1 MAALV
6 LAGAPGREPMAAP
19 ERAPRSLAE
28 IEASGR
34 LVVLTRNAPT
44 TWYYGRDGEPTG
56 PEHDLVEAFASWLGV
71 EAVYEH
77 RDSVGDILEAVTSG
91 EGDLAAA
98 GLTITRDRRR
108 WFLFG
113 PPYQAVTQQVVCRRD
128 NVQPENLREL
138 AGVRVAVIAD
148 SSYAELL
155 RALEREG
162 HPTPE
167 WTAVEDTT
175 TEVLLRRVWLREID
189 CTIADSTIVDINRR
203 FYPELLTPMNLS
215 REQQLGWVLPPGS
228 DDLLAALRAWME
240 QFRAS
245 GRLAD
250 MQEKYYGFFERF
262 DYVDTRIL
270 LRRTDE
276 LLPTYRRWFREA
288 ADEHGLPWL
297 LLAAQAYQESH
308 WNERARSP
316 TGVRGMMMLT
326 RATARALGVENRL
339 DPRQSIFGGAS
350 YLAELMERFV
360 DDVTEPDRTY
370 MALAAYNVGRAHMHD
385 AQVLARRQGLS
396 PHRWRDVKQVLPLL
410 TEPRH
415 YRTLKYGY
423 ARGWEPVR
431 YVQRIREYR
440 HILENAL
447 RDTIADADGG
457 RRRGQRQA
465 GGG

>member
-1 MAALV
+1 M
-6 LAGAPGREPMAAP
+6 
-19 ERAPRSLAE
+19 
-28 IEASGR
+28 
-34 LVVLTRNAPT
+34 VLTRNAPT
-44 TWYYGRDGEPTG
+44 TWYFGRDGRPTG

-77 RDSVGDILEAVTSG
+77 RGSVGDILEAVNRG
-91 EGDLAAA
+91 DGDLAAA

-128 NVQPENLREL
+128 NVQPESLREL
-138 AGVRVAVIAD
+138 ARVRIAVIAD
-148 SSYAELL
+148 SSYVELL
-155 RALEREG
+155 QALEREG
-162 HPTPE
+162 RPTPE

-175 TEVLLRRVWLREID
+175 TEELLRRVWLGEID

-203 FYPELLTPMNLS
+203 YYPELLTPMNLS

-228 DDLLAALRAWME
+228 DALLAALHTWME

-245 GRLAD
+245 GRLANI
-250 MQEKYYGFFERF
+250 QEKYYGFFEQF

-270 LRRTDE
+270 MRRTDE
-276 LLPTYRRWFREA
+276 LLPRYRRWFREA

-308 WNERARSP
+308 WNARARSP
-316 TGVRGMMMLT
+316 TGVRGLMMLT
-326 RATARALGVENRL
+326 RTTAQALGVDDRL
-339 DPRQSIFGGAS
+339 DPRQSIFGGAR
-350 YLAELMERFV
+350 YLAALKERFV
-360 DDVTEPDRTY
+360 NDVSEPDRTY

-396 PHRWRDVKQVLPLL
+396 PHHWRDVKQVLPLL
-410 TEPRH
+410 ADPRH
-415 YRTLKYGY
+415 YGTLKYGY
-423 ARGWEPVR
+423 ARGREPVR
-431 YVQRIREYR
+431 YVQRIREYH

-447 RDTIADADGG
+447 RDSVADADPALPRSQPASDDTIAGARWPHRHGG
-457 RRRGQRQA
+457 SGAISGR
-465 GGG
+465 